1 MVAAGLGVGFLS
13 VHACGLEFEAG
24 LLAVLPTPAQPVEAD
39 WHIMHLTDQPIP
51 KVAAA
56 FQDFV
61 IEHGQE
67 LVRRELESYK
77 LLGRQRKRVAAA
89 G

>member
-1 MVAAGLGVGFLS
+1 MVSAGLGLGFLS

-24 LLAVLPTPAQPVEAD
+24 LLAVLPMEENPVEAD
-39 WHIMHLTDQPIP
+39 WHVMHLSEQPIP

-61 IEHGQE
+61 IENGQD
-67 LVRRELESYK
+67 LVRRELESFYK
-77 LLGRQRKRVAAA
+77 RLGRKHKA
-89 G
+89 GA